1 MIAYTA
7 RSAFYQKKMSNIKRL
22 LNNFKHVTHNLKS
35 RTQDYLIRF
44 ILTAWIMSGSCT
56 RGFRFARGIEDPAKM
71 TYAKLALVKRAL
83 GAKRAHAK
91 PQSAR

>member
-22 LNNFKHVTHNLKS
+22 SNNFKHVTHNLKS

-44 ILTAWIMSGSCT
+44 ILTAWIMSGSCAH
-56 RGFRFARGIEDPAKM
+56 GFARGSEDPAKV
-71 TYAKLALVKRAL
+71 THARLALVKRAL